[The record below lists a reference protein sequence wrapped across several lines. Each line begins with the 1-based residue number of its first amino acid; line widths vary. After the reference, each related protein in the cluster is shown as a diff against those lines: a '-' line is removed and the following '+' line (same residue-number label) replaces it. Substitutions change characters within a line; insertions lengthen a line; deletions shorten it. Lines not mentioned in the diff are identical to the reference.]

1 MSRIAATTVLMFTL
15 VICRF
20 ATADEMPLAKP
31 ETMGMSSEKLALVVP
46 AMQKFV
52 DDQKVAGATTIVAR
66 KGKIVFFESV
76 GNQNIEVA
84 QPMNRDT
91 IVRIYSMS
99 KPITSVAVMMLV
111 EDGKLGLDD
120 PVAKHLPDLK
130 DVKVFVGVKDGALQL
145 EEPKRPPTIRDLLR
159 HTSGLTYGFFGDTEV
174 DQRYRAADVLNR
186 SSTLADMAKKLGGL
200 PLLHQPGMRF
210 NYSVSTDV
218 LGRVV
223 EVASG
228 QDFDDF
234 LRERIFTPLD
244 MKDTAFFVPADKLDR
259 FAATHGPKPDGGLRV
274 TDAAATS
281 QYLRKPCLLSG
292 GGGLVSTAG
301 DYIRFCQML
310 LNQGELDG
318 KRVLRAESVAAMTK
332 NQLPDAAYPVDL
344 NGKRPGVGF
353 GLGFSVAVEK
363 TDYTTLSHVGE
374 YGWGGAASTHFWIS
388 PNDDLAVIVLTQL
401 MPFTFQM
408 EHAVKPL
415 VYDAILKTGD

>member
-1 MSRIAATTVLMFTL
+1 MSRIAATTVLVVTL

-20 ATADEMPLAKP
+20 IAADEVPLANP
-31 ETMGMSSEKLALVVP
+31 EAVGMSSEKLAIIVP
-46 AMQKFV
+46 VMQKFV

-66 KGKIVFFESV
+66 KGKVVFFESV
-76 GNQNIEVA
+76 GKQNMESGE
-84 QPMNRDT
+84 PMSRDT

-111 EDGKLGLDD
+111 EDGKLGLDY
-120 PVAKHLPDLK
+120 PVAKHLPELK
-130 DVKVFVGVKDGALQL
+130 DVKVFVSVKDGELQL

-174 DQRYRAADVLNR
+174 DQRYRAADMLNR

-200 PLLHQPGMRF
+200 PLLHQPGTRF

-218 LGRVV
+218 LSRVV

-228 QDFDDF
+228 QRFDEF
-234 LRERIFTPLD
+234 LNQRIFAPLE
-244 MKDTAFFVPADKLDR
+244 MRDTGFFVPPEKLAR
-259 FAATHGPKPDGGLRV
+259 FAANYGPKPDGGLRTIDV
-274 TDAAATS
+274 PRES
-281 QYLRKPCLLSG
+281 NYGRQPSLLSG

-318 KRVLRAESVAAMTK
+318 QRVLRAESVAAMTK
-332 NQLPDAAYPVDL
+332 SQLPDAAYPVDL

-353 GLGFSVAVEK
+353 GLGFSVVVEK
-363 TDYTTLSHVGE
+363 TAYTTLSHVGE

-388 PNDDLAVIVLTQL
+388 PKDDLAVVVLTQL

-415 VYDAILKTGD
+415 VYNAILNAGN